1 MDFNLP
7 ETAAAVREGVAEIGA
22 RYDRGYW
29 DQCDKDKRWPEEV
42 WAELAKGVWLGLS
55 VPGEYGGG
63 RRGRPVLPLGTGPIS
78 PTVLRP
84 GAPLS
89 SHAPLPAR
97 SASH

>member
-42 WAELAKGVWLGLS
+42 WAELAKGGWLGLC

-63 RRGRPVLPLGTGPIS
+63 GPGPLLLPPA
-78 PTVLRP
+78 P
-84 GAPLS
+84 GAPFPPGGRAGSAL
-89 SHAPLPAR
+89 HLPPPTR
-97 SASH
+97 LLRPTD